1 MNRIPVGRYPAPVAP
16 FSARGD
22 FMPDAFTELL
32 RYFLDNG
39 AKGLLIAGDNAE
51 AWSLTLDEIA
61 LMTRLA
67 MGEAKGK
74 PVYVSAWAITE
85 RETIERARA
94 AADAGAY
101 GLCVKPPHYVHSWA
115 DAPTDAIV
123 RRFEVVAKAVPLPM
137 MVYNSPNRT
146 NVRITPDVLEAICD
160 VAEVEALKDTDHD
173 VAHHLENVLRFHDR
187 MAVLVSGPAFMPAM
201 LMGAGGTI
209 GTGMDLFGADA
220 DRMFAFEDMTP
231 EERRA
236 LQRQMFDVSRVIN
249 TTGTIPAAYKA
260 ALNMLGLPAG
270 HLREPVPPL
279 KPAEE
284 AAVRDL
290 LVRHGALDGP
300 PARRAAS

>member
-16 FSARGD
+16 FSAKGD
-22 FMPDAFTELL
+22 FMPDAFAELL

-51 AWSLTLDEIA
+51 AWSLSLDEIA
-61 LMTRLA
+61 EMTRLA
-67 MGEAKGK
+67 MDAAQGK

-101 GLCVKPPHYVHSWA
+101 GLCVKPPFYVHSWA
-115 DAPTDAIV
+115 DAPAAAIV

-137 MVYNSPNRT
+137 MAYNSPNRT
-146 NVRITPDVLEAICD
+146 NVSITPDVLESICG
-160 VAEVEALKDTDHD
+160 VAEVEALKDTNHD
-173 VAHHLENVLRFHDR
+173 AGHQLENVLRFHDR

-209 GTGMDLFGADA
+209 GTGMDLFADA
-220 DRMFAFEDMTP
+220 DRMFAFADMTP
-231 EERRA
+231 ADRRA
-236 LQRQMFDVSRVIN
+236 LQRKIFDVSRVIN

-260 ALNMLGLPAG
+260 AFNMLGLPGG
-270 HLREPVPPL
+270 HLREPVPAL
-279 KPAEE
+279 TPAEE

-290 LVRHGALDGP
+290 LMRYGALDG
-300 PARRAAS
+300 AAVRRASS

>member
-1 MNRIPVGRYPAPVAP
+1 MTTIPVGRYPAPVAP
-16 FSARGD
+16 FSAKGD

-51 AWSLTLDEIA
+51 AWSLSLDEIA
-61 LMTRLA
+61 QMTRLA
-67 MGEAKGK
+67 MNEAQGK

-94 AADAGAY
+94 AAEAGAY

-115 DAPTDAIV
+115 DAPADAIV

-146 NVRITPDVLEAICD
+146 NVSITPDVLETICG
-160 VAEVEALKDTDHD
+160 VAEVEALKDTNHD
-173 VAHHLENVLRFHDR
+173 AGHQLENVLRFYDR

-209 GTGMDLFGADA
+209 GTGMDLFSDA
-220 DRMFAFEDMTP
+220 DRMFDFAAMTP
-231 EERRA
+231 GECRA
-236 LQRQMFDVSRVIN
+236 LQRKIFDVSRVIN

-260 ALNMLGLPAG
+260 AFNMLGLPGG
-270 HLREPVPPL
+270 HLREPVPAL
-279 KPAEE
+279 TPAEE

-290 LVRHGALDGP
+290 LMRYGALDG
-300 PARRAAS
+300 AAVRRASS

>member
-1 MNRIPVGRYPAPVAP
+1 MTTIPIGRYPAPVAP
-16 FSARGD
+16 FSAKGD
-22 FMPDAFTELL
+22 FMADAFAELL

-51 AWSLTLDEIA
+51 AWSHSLEEIA
-61 LMTRLA
+61 EMTRLA
-67 MGEAKGK
+67 MDAAQGK

-115 DAPTDAIV
+115 DAPTSAIV

-146 NVRITPDVLEAICD
+146 NVRITPDVLESIRG
-160 VAEVEALKDTDHD
+160 VAQVEALKDTDHD
-173 VAHHLENVLRFHDR
+173 TGHQLENVLRFHDR

-201 LMGAGGTI
+201 LMGARGTI
-209 GTGMDLFGADA
+209 GTGMDLFADA
-220 DRMFAFEDMTP
+220 DRMFDFADMTP

-236 LQRQMFDVSRVIN
+236 LQRKIFDVSRVIN

-260 ALNMLGLPAG
+260 AFNMLSLPGG
-270 HLREPVPPL
+270 HLREPVPAL
-279 KPAEE
+279 TPADE

-290 LVRHGALDGP
+290 LVCYGALDG
-300 PARRAAS
+300 AAAERAAS

>member
-1 MNRIPVGRYPAPVAP
+1 MTTIPVGRYPAPVAP
-16 FSARGD
+16 FSAKGD
-22 FMPDAFTELL
+22 FMADAFAELL

-51 AWSLTLDEIA
+51 AWSLSLDEIA
-61 LMTRLA
+61 EMTRLA
-67 MGEAKGK
+67 MAAAQGK

-115 DAPTDAIV
+115 DAPASAIV

-146 NVRITPDVLEAICD
+146 NVRITPDILETIRG
-160 VAEVEALKDTDHD
+160 VAQVEALKDTDHD
-173 VAHHLENVLRFHDR
+173 AGHQLENVLRFHDR

-209 GTGMDLFGADA
+209 GTGMDLFADA
-220 DRMFAFEDMTP
+220 DRMFDFADMTP

-236 LQRQMFDVSRVIN
+236 LQRKIFDVSRVIN

-260 ALNMLGLPAG
+260 AFNMLGLPGG
-270 HLREPVPPL
+270 HLREPVPSL
-279 KPAEE
+279 TPADE

-290 LVRHGALDGP
+290 LVRYGALDG
-300 PARRAAS
+300 AAAERAAS